1 MSTAETVA
9 PELQLPPRFQIR
21 AVLKETPA
29 VAVYR
34 VFDVSDKRDEAIKI
48 LRHELSE
55 PQQLLR
61 FKAEFATLAGLEH
74 PSIVKVFDFGLIDD
88 RFPYFTMEY
97 FAGRKIS
104 EFFDGQNWDALYDVI
119 LEIASGLH
127 HIHHLGII
135 HLDLKPSNI
144 LVSDHGQAKI
154 MDFGVAVESHQVLNR
169 QIRGTLHYMAPEV
182 LRQDRVDSRA
192 DLYALGMTL
201 YETVTGA
208 LPAYGKQQIE
218 VIRLHLDG
226 EIRPPS
232 SINPR
237 VPDALEQII
246 MKLLE
251 KDPRH
256 RFVSAA
262 ALLQAVAQAAGK
274 TAPAGE
280 LLVGRGE
287 LFAAPL
293 IGRKHEITQ
302 LTTMIAD
309 ARDGRGCG
317 VIVAGPEGM
326 GKSRIV
332 RDATLRAQLDG
343 ARVFCGRCP
352 INRKTIYAPFFEI
365 FQQMVAAVNPSADV
379 TEELRRLLRPLV
391 PAQGE
396 EAAPAHSQKYRL
408 YNRIVQSM
416 QDMYGFLSAGEGSGS
431 PLIIVIEDLQW
442 ADPSTSELFSFL
454 VGEAKQNRLL
464 VIGTL
469 TADDGSAELIAW
481 EQRAREGGF
490 PVIRVS
496 TLNEALVRE
505 HLQSLLGYENVS
517 DEFVRWML
525 WESTGSPL
533 NIRRIVDYLIAH
545 DFLSWTANGWMVEM
559 DRIRALRIPGG
570 AASILMEKVDGL
582 DDEQRA
588 LLETAAVFGE
598 VSEVDLLMAA
608 AEDPSPRLRGEGAA
622 SAADEG
628 LHPAGVGPSPGASR
642 HPLPA
647 LRGEGPY
654 EILRELVRDGLL
666 DEASDGKSVTFPQ
679 IHLRDALYNS
689 MHDRRRSELHHRVG
703 HVLEPLLA
711 GGSTQLL
718 GQVAYHFARAD
729 EPEKGI
735 RYAVEAGDLAFG
747 TLAHEEATEFY
758 RSALELMDLAGL
770 DEAHKAEVR
779 EKLADAYYRSSD
791 FRGAMQAYQYLLKS
805 IQARAKDHEANAD
818 LARVMKKIGK
828 VLWKRGEH
836 DSALSYYDNAREIY
850 ERLGQTL
857 EVAESLNRMA
867 SVYREADNNEMALQ
881 SAQRAMKLLEGT
893 EPNIVFGYIKN
904 LLGNIE
910 YSLGNWQ
917 KSKEILLEA
926 VEVGAKV
933 GSEQLCKVASTNLGN
948 TLWKLGDWTSALQYY
963 KMNLDLS
970 EAEGDLWD
978 LVTAYNNIGIIEFG
992 RGNFHAALEYFEKCV
1007 RIDEKI
1013 GAIEYEALAREN
1025 AGEALEMLGRWN
1037 DALDQYTRCINMR
1050 GFDESRASRSSVY
1063 IPLARLMNK
1072 KGDIAKALEYV
1083 QKALSSAERAR
1094 EEDNIAEACY
1104 VLAAIEDERENYVDA
1119 DRYLGRALKIFED
1132 KQTTNGLARAH
1143 TAKASLCFS
1152 QQKLDDAMQHAEL
1165 GAQYAEQL
1173 GDRFSKAKND
1183 WMWGKILYA
1192 NGDREG
1198 GNVRFEAA
1206 RVTFEELE
1214 TPYELGRLLFDIG
1227 LLKDDAEEATQTIR
1241 GAIRIFERLDAPH
1254 DLERARGAL
1263 FRIRPSGKVQVPS
1276 AVVGLY
1282 EVVKIINSSL
1292 DLQEVLTRV
1301 LDLGI
1306 RRLRAERG
1314 MILLLDPITSALRT
1328 RVVRNINEGEPD
1340 SKRSPQSIVREVIQS
1355 GQSVMSADARA
1366 DERFVESE
1374 SVITEN
1380 ILSILCVPLIIKDRI
1395 AGAIYVD
1402 HRQARHL
1409 FSQKDLNF
1417 LEAFADQAAI
1427 AIENARLYEEL
1438 EEART
1443 RLSLE
1448 NESLRR
1454 EVLIE
1459 KHLDSIVGQ
1468 SEAVAKIQFSI
1479 RKAAS
1484 GNSTVL
1490 LRGESGSGKGLVARI
1505 IHNVSPRRNGPFIK
1519 FNCAALPETLAESEL
1534 FGHEKG
1540 SFTGADRRKLGR
1552 FELANGGT
1560 IFLDEIGK
1568 VSLAIQ
1574 AKLLRVVEDKEFERV
1589 GGTQTIKTEVKII
1602 AATNLDIEKAI
1613 DQGTFREDLYYRLN
1627 IIPLVLPPLRERKD
1641 DIPVLT
1647 EHFMRKICRDLG
1659 IETKHLEPGVLDLF
1673 LRYNWPGNIRELEA
1687 TLHRAIVMSN
1697 DDTITRNDF
1706 YGLFSDIVPASPDAG
1721 PVPMPSSLLN
1731 PVIGKMDITSD
1742 IYDEVM
1748 SSVDRQLI
1756 ERALESSG
1764 GRIREA
1770 ARRLGLA
1777 RNTLKAKIQKYNIA
1791 VKD

>member
-1 MSTAETVA
+1 MSTVETVA

-29 VAVYR
+29 TAVYR
-34 VFDVSDKRDEAIKI
+34 VFDVPDKRDEAIKI

-74 PSIVKVFDFGLIDD
+74 PSIVRVFDFGLLND
-88 RFPYFTMEY
+88 RFPYFTMEF
-97 FAGRKIS
+97 FAGKKIS
-104 EFFDGQNWDALYDVI
+104 EFFDGQNWDALYDVV
-119 LEIASGLH
+119 LQIASGLH

-144 LVSDHGQAKI
+144 LVSDSGEAKI

-208 LPAYGKQQIE
+208 LPAYGKQPID

-232 SINPR
+232 AINPR

-256 RFVSAA
+256 RFPSAA

-293 IGRKHEITQ
+293 IGRKNEVAQ
-302 LTTMIAD
+302 LGTLIAD
-309 ARDGRGCG
+309 AREGRGGG
-317 VIVAGPEGM
+317 VIVAGAEGM

-343 ARVFCGRCP
+343 ARIFCGRCP
-352 INRKTIYAPFFEI
+352 INRKTIYAPFLEI
-365 FQQMVAAVNPSADV
+365 FQQMVAAVNPEADV
-379 TEELRRLLRPLV
+379 TEELRRLLRPV
-391 PAQGE
+391 VMPAQGE
-396 EAAPAHSQKYRL
+396 ESAPAHSQKYRL

-431 PLIIVIEDLQW
+431 PLIIAIEDLQW
-442 ADPSTSELFSFL
+442 ADPSTGELFSFL
-454 VGEAKQNRLL
+454 VSEAKSNRLL

-469 TADDGSAELIAW
+469 TADDGMPDLIQW
-481 EQRAREGGF
+481 EQRAREGNF
-490 PVIRVS
+490 PLVRVS
-496 TLNEALVRE
+496 TLNEAMVRE
-505 HLQSLLGYENVS
+505 HLQSLLGYEDVS

-545 DFLSWTANGWMVEM
+545 GFLHWSAGGWQVEM

-570 AASILMEKVDGL
+570 AASILMEKVDAL
-582 DDEQRA
+582 DDEHRA

-598 VSEVDLLMAA
+598 VSEVDLLTRAA
-608 AEDPSPRLRGEGAA
+608 TTPAEESFRL
-622 SAADEG
+622 
-628 LHPAGVGPSPGASR
+628 
-642 HPLPA
+642 
-647 LRGEGPY
+647 
-654 EILRELVRDGLL
+654 LRELVRNGLL
-666 DEASDGKSVTFPQ
+666 DEAPDGKTVTFPQ
-679 IHLRDALYNS
+679 IHLRDALYNA
-689 MHDRRRSELHHRVG
+689 MADRRRSELHHRVG
-703 HVLEPLLA
+703 YVLEPLLA
-711 GGSTQLL
+711 SGSTQLL

-729 EPEKGI
+729 EPENGI
-735 RYAVEAGDLAFG
+735 HYAIEAGDLAFR
-747 TLAHEEATEFY
+747 TMAQEEAAEFY
-758 RSALELMDLAGL
+758 RSALELMDLAGA
-770 DEAHKAEVR
+770 DEARKAEVR
-779 EKLADAYYRSSD
+779 EKLADAYYRSND
-791 FRGAMQAYQYLLKS
+791 LRGAMHAYQYLLKS
-805 IQARAKDHEANAD
+805 IQSRSRGEAPNAD
-818 LARVMKKIGK
+818 LARVMKKVGK
-828 VLWKRGEH
+828 VLSKRGEH
-836 DSALSYYDNAREIY
+836 DSALAYYDNAREIF
-850 ERLGQTL
+850 EQLGETL
-857 EVAESLNRMA
+857 EIAEMLNRMA
-867 SVYREADNNEMALQ
+867 SVYREMDDNEQARQ
-881 SAQRAMKLLEGT
+881 SAERAMKLLEGA
-893 EPNIVFGYIKN
+893 ESNVVYGYIKN

-926 VEVGAKV
+926 VEIGAKV

-963 KMNLDLS
+963 KMNLELS
-970 EAEGDLWD
+970 EQEGDLWS
-978 LVTAYNNIGIIEFG
+978 LITAYNNVGIIEFG
-992 RGNFHAALEYFEKCV
+992 RGNFHAALEYFDKSA

-1025 AGEALEMLGRWN
+1025 VGEALEMLGRWN
-1037 DALDQYTRCINMR
+1037 DAAEQYQRCVHMR
-1050 GFDESRASRSSVY
+1050 GFDESRASRVSVY
-1063 IPLARLMNK
+1063 IPFARLANK

-1083 QKALSSAERAR
+1083 QKALTAAERSR
-1094 EEDNIAEACY
+1094 EEDTIAEACY
-1104 VLAAIEDERENYVDA
+1104 VLASIEDERENYIEGE
-1119 DRYLGRALKIFED
+1119 RYLDRALKIFED
-1132 KQTTNGLARAH
+1132 KQTISGLARAH
-1143 TAKASLCFS
+1143 TAKSSLCFS
-1152 QQKLDDAMQHAEL
+1152 QQRMEEAIAHAEL

-1183 WMWGKILYA
+1183 WMWGKILFA
-1192 NGDREG
+1192 NGDREHA
-1198 GNVRFEAA
+1198 NLRFEAA
-1206 RVTFEELE
+1206 RVVFEELE

-1227 LLKDDAEEATQTIR
+1227 VLKDDAEEATQTIR

-1263 FRIRPSGKVQVPS
+1263 FRIRPSGKAQPPG

-1301 LDLGI
+1301 LDLAI

-1314 MILLLDPITSALRT
+1314 MILLLDPITSQLRT
-1328 RVVRNINEGEPD
+1328 RVVRNINEGENE

-1366 DERFVESE
+1366 DARFVESE
-1374 SVITEN
+1374 SVIAEN

-1459 KHLDSIVGQ
+1459 KHLDSVVGQ

-1505 IHNVSPRRNGPFIK
+1505 IHNVSPRRSGPFIK

-1540 SFTGADRRKLGR
+1540 AFTGADRRKLGR
-1552 FELANGGT
+1552 FELANNGT

-1589 GGTQTIKTEVKII
+1589 GGTQTIKTDVKII
-1602 AATNLDIEKAI
+1602 AATNLDIERAI
-1613 DQGTFREDLYYRLN
+1613 DAGTFREDLYYRLN
-1627 IIPLVLPPLRERKD
+1627 IIPLILPPLRDRKD
-1641 DIPVLT
+1641 DIPVLA

-1673 LRYNWPGNIRELEA
+1673 MRYNWPGNIRELEA

-1697 DDTITRNDF
+1697 GDTIGRNDF

-1721 PVPMPSSLLN
+1721 PLPMPSSLLN

-1791 VKD
+1791 VRD

>member
-1 MSTAETVA
+1 MSTAESVA
-9 PELQLPPRFQIR
+9 PALQLPPRFQIR
-21 AVLKETPA
+21 AVLKDTAET
-29 VAVYR
+29 AVYR

-74 PSIVKVFDFGLIDD
+74 PSIVKVYDFGLIDD

-97 FAGRKIS
+97 FAGKKIS
-104 EFFDGQNWDALYDVI
+104 EFFDGKNWDALYDVI
-119 LEIASGLH
+119 VQIASGLH

-208 LPAYGKQQIE
+208 LPAYGKQPIE

-232 SINPR
+232 AINPR

-246 MKLLE
+246 MRLLE

-256 RFVSAA
+256 RFASAA

-293 IGRKHEITQ
+293 IGRKNEVAQ
-302 LTTMIAD
+302 LTTLIAD
-309 ARDGRGCG
+309 ARAGRGCG
-317 VIVAGPEGM
+317 VIVAGAEGL

-365 FQQMVAAVNPSADV
+365 FQQMVAAVNPHADV

-391 PAQGE
+391 VPAPGE
-396 EAAPAHSQKYRL
+396 ESAPAHSQKYRL

-469 TADDGSAELIAW
+469 TADEASPDLMTW

-496 TLNEALVRE
+496 TLNEAMVRE

-545 DFLSWTANGWMVEM
+545 GFLNWTANGWAVEM

-570 AASILMEKVDGL
+570 AASILMEKVEALDG
-582 DDEQRA
+582 EQRA

-598 VSEVDLLMAA
+598 VSEIDLLT
-608 AEDPSPRLRGEGAA
+608 RAA
-622 SAADEG
+622 SA
-628 LHPAGVGPSPGASR
+628 PAEQAFR
-642 HPLPA
+642 IA
-647 LRGEGPY
+647 
-654 EILRELVRDGLL
+654 RDLIRNGLL
-666 DEASDGKSVTFPQ
+666 DESSDGKSVTFPQ
-679 IHLRDALYNS
+679 IHLRDALYNT
-689 MHDRRRSELHHRVG
+689 MTERRRGELHHRVG
-703 HVLEPLLA
+703 HVLEPLLES
-711 GGSTQLL
+711 GSTQLL

-735 RYAVEAGDLAFG
+735 RYAVEAGDLAFR

-758 RSALELMDLAGL
+758 RSALELMDLAGF

-779 EKLADAYYRSSD
+779 EKLADAYYRSND
-791 FRGAMQAYQYLLKS
+791 FRGAMSAYQYLLKS
-805 IQARAKDHEANAD
+805 IQARARSEAPNAD

-828 VLWKRGEH
+828 VLTKRGEQ
-836 DSALSYYDNAREIY
+836 DSALSYYNNAREIY
-850 ERLGQTL
+850 EQLGETQ
-857 EVAESLNRMA
+857 EVAELLNRMA
-867 SVYREADNNEMALQ
+867 WVHKDINDYVTAHETSERAL
-881 SAQRAMKLLEGT
+881 ALLEGS
-893 EPNIVFGYIKN
+893 EPNIVYGYIKN
-904 LLGNIE
+904 TLGTIE
-910 YSLGNWQ
+910 YALGNWQ
-917 KSKEILLEA
+917 KSKELLMQA
-926 VEVGAKV
+926 VEVGSKV
-933 GSEQLCKVASTNLGN
+933 ASEQLCKVASTNLGN

-963 KMNLDLS
+963 KMNLELS
-970 EAEGDLWD
+970 EAEGDIWD
-978 LVTAYNNIGIIEFG
+978 LITAYNNVGVIEFG
-992 RGNFHAALEYFEKCV
+992 RGNFQAALEYFDKSA

-1025 AGEALEMLGRWN
+1025 VGEALEMLGRWN
-1037 DALDQYTRCINMR
+1037 DAFEQYTRCINMR

-1063 IPLARLMNK
+1063 IPLARLTNK

-1083 QKALSSAERAR
+1083 QKALAAAERAR
-1094 EEDNIAEACY
+1094 EEDSIAEACY
-1104 VLAAIEDERENYVDA
+1104 VLAAIEDERENYLEA

-1132 KQTTNGLARAH
+1132 QQTTNGLARAH
-1143 TAKASLCFS
+1143 TARASLCFS
-1152 QQKLDDAMQHAEL
+1152 QQKVDEAIHHAEL
-1165 GAQYAEQL
+1165 GARYAEQL

-1192 NGDREG
+1192 NGDREQA
-1198 GNVRFEAA
+1198 NVRFEAA
-1206 RVTFEELE
+1206 RVAFEELE

-1263 FRIRPSGKVQVPS
+1263 FRIRPSGKVQVSS

-1301 LDLGI
+1301 LDLAI
-1306 RRLRAERG
+1306 RRVRAERG

-1374 SVITEN
+1374 SVIAEN

-1417 LEAFADQAAI
+1417 LEAFSDQAAI

-1454 EVLIE
+1454 EVLVE
-1459 KHLDSIVGQ
+1459 KHLDSVVGQ

-1552 FELANGGT
+1552 FELANGGS

-1568 VSLAIQ
+1568 VSLSIQ

-1589 GGTQTIKTEVKII
+1589 GGTQTIKTDVKII

-1627 IIPLVLPPLRERKD
+1627 IIPLFLPALRERKD
-1641 DIPVLT
+1641 DIPLLA
-1647 EHFMRKICRDLG
+1647 EHFIRKICRDLG

-1673 LRYNWPGNIRELEA
+1673 VRYNWPGNIRELEA

-1697 DDTITRNDF
+1697 DDTITRHDF
-1706 YGLFSDIVPASPDAG
+1706 YGLFSDVVPVSPDAG
-1721 PVPMPSSLLN
+1721 PAPMPSSLLN

-1777 RNTLKAKIQKYNIA
+1777 RNTLKSKIQKYKIA
-1791 VKD
+1791 ARD

>member
-1 MSTAETVA
+1 MSTVETVA
-9 PELQLPPRFQIR
+9 PEIQLPPRFQIR

-74 PSIVKVFDFGLIDD
+74 PSIIKVFDFGLIDD
-88 RFPYFTMEY
+88 RFPYFTMEF
-97 FAGRKIS
+97 FAGKKIS

-119 LEIASGLH
+119 LQIASALH

-144 LVSDHGQAKI
+144 LVSDSGQAKI
-154 MDFGVAVESHQVLNR
+154 MDFGVAVESHQVLDR
-169 QIRGTLHYMAPEV
+169 RIRGTLHYMAPEV

-208 LPAYGKQQIE
+208 LPAYGKQPID
-218 VIRLHLDG
+218 VIRMHLDG

-232 SINPR
+232 AINPH

-246 MKLLE
+246 MRLLE

-256 RFVSAA
+256 RFPSAA

-293 IGRKHEITQ
+293 IGRKNEVAQ
-302 LTTMIAD
+302 LTMLIGD
-309 ARDGRGCG
+309 ARDGRGSG
-317 VIVAGPEGM
+317 VIITGAEGL

-352 INRKTIYAPFFEI
+352 INRKTIYAPFFDI
-365 FQQMVAAVNPSADV
+365 FQQMVAAVNPTADV

-391 PAQGE
+391 VPAPGE
-396 EAAPAHSQKYRL
+396 ESAPAHSQKYRL

-431 PLIIVIEDLQW
+431 PLIIIIEDLQW

-469 TADDGSAELIAW
+469 TADDATPELIAW

-490 PVIRVS
+490 QIVRVS
-496 TLNEALVRE
+496 TLNESMVRE

-545 DFLSWTANGWMVEM
+545 GFLHWSAGGWAVEM

-570 AASILMEKVDGL
+570 AASILMEKVDAL
-582 DDEQRA
+582 DDDQRA

-598 VSEVDLLMAA
+598 VSEVDLLTRAA
-608 AEDPSPRLRGEGAA
+608 GEPAEQAYR
-622 SAADEG
+622 
-628 LHPAGVGPSPGASR
+628 V
-642 HPLPA
+642 
-647 LRGEGPY
+647 
-654 EILRELVRDGLL
+654 LRELIRNGLL
-666 DEASDGKSVTFPQ
+666 DESTDGKVVTFPQ
-679 IHLRDALYNS
+679 IHLRDALYNA
-689 MHDRRRSELHHRVG
+689 MTDRRRSELHHRVG
-703 HVLEPLLA
+703 HVLEPLLES
-711 GGSTQLL
+711 GSTQLL

-729 EPEKGI
+729 EPERGI
-735 RYAVEAGDLAFG
+735 RYAIEAGDLAFR
-747 TLAHEEATEFY
+747 TMAQEEATEFY

-779 EKLADAYYRSSD
+779 EKLADAYYRSND
-791 FRGAMQAYQYLLKS
+791 FRGAMHAYQYLLKS
-805 IQARAKDHEANAD
+805 IQGRARSDAPNAD

-836 DSALSYYDNAREIY
+836 DSALSYYDNAREIF
-850 ERLGQTL
+850 EQLGETL

-867 SVYREADNNEMALQ
+867 AVYREADNNEMALR
-881 SAQRAMKLLEGT
+881 SAERAMKLLEGS

-917 KSKEILLEA
+917 KSKGILLEA
-926 VEVGAKV
+926 LEIGAKV

-963 KMNLDLS
+963 KMNLELS
-970 EAEGDLWD
+970 ESEGDLWD
-978 LVTAYNNIGIIEFG
+978 LVTAYNNVGIIEFG
-992 RGNFHAALEYFEKCV
+992 RGNFHAALDYFEKCG

-1025 AGEALEMLGRWN
+1025 IGEALEMLGRWN
-1037 DALDQYTRCINMR
+1037 DALEQYQRCVQMR
-1050 GFDESRASRSSVY
+1050 GFDEARSSRVSVY
-1063 IPLARLMNK
+1063 IPLARLTNK

-1083 QKALSSAERAR
+1083 QKALAAAERTR
-1094 EEDNIAEACY
+1094 EEDLIAEACY
-1104 VLAAIEDERENYVDA
+1104 VLASIDDERENYTDA
-1119 DRYLGRALKIFED
+1119 ERYLDRALKIFED

-1152 QQKLDDAMQHAEL
+1152 LQRMEEAIRHAEL
-1165 GAQYAEQL
+1165 GAALADQL

-1183 WMWGKILYA
+1183 WMWGKILFA
-1192 NGDREG
+1192 NGDREAANG
-1198 GNVRFEAA
+1198 RFEAA
-1206 RVTFEELE
+1206 RVVFEELE

-1227 LLKDDAEEATQTIR
+1227 LLKDDADEATQTIR

-1263 FRIRPSGKVQVPS
+1263 FRIRPSGKAQPPS

-1301 LDLGI
+1301 LDLAI

-1328 RVVRNINEGEPD
+1328 RVVRNINEDENV

-1355 GQSVMSADARA
+1355 GQSIMSADARA

-1374 SVITEN
+1374 SVIAEN

-1417 LEAFADQAAI
+1417 LEAFSDQAAI

-1459 KHLDSIVGQ
+1459 KHLDSVVGQ

-1540 SFTGADRRKLGR
+1540 AFTGADRRKLGR
-1552 FELANGGT
+1552 FELANNGS

-1589 GGTQTIKTEVKII
+1589 GGTQTIKTDVKII
-1602 AATNLDIEKAI
+1602 AATNLDIERAI
-1613 DQGTFREDLYYRLN
+1613 DAGTFREDLYYRLN
-1627 IIPLVLPPLRERKD
+1627 IIPLLLPPLRDRKD

-1673 LRYNWPGNIRELEA
+1673 MRYNWPGNIRELEA

-1697 DDTITRNDF
+1697 GDTITRNDF
-1706 YGLFSDIVPASPDAG
+1706 YGLFGDIVPASPDAG
-1721 PVPMPSSLLN
+1721 PVPMPGSLLN

-1777 RNTLKAKIQKYNIA
+1777 RNTLKAKMQKYKIA
-1791 VKD
+1791 GRD